1 MTVHNTTPPQVV
13 AAPYDLRHA
22 AIDRLR
28 KKRALQAHALAYIM
42 VNLTLCGVWLL
53 ISSGGFY
60 WPLFPL
66 LGWGIGLA
74 FHIWDVYSPASF
86 TEERIQREMDRL
98 NR

>member
-1 MTVHNTTPPQVV
+1 MMTVQKNSPPVV
-13 AAPYDLRHA
+13 RAPYDLRQT
-22 AIDRLR
+22 AIDQLS
-28 KKRALQAHALAYIM
+28 KKRALQAHALAYVL
-42 VNLTLCGVWLL
+42 VNLTLGGVWLL
-53 ISSGGFY
+53 TSSGGFY

-86 TEERIQREMDRL
+86 TEERIQREMNRL